1 MKILVAVKR
10 VIDYN
15 VQIRVKDDNSGIVTE
30 NVKMSTNPPDDNA
43 IEEAVKIKEAGKAT
57 EIVAITI
64 GDDKAQETVRK
75 ALAVGA
81 DRGIHVKADGIIEP
95 LAVSKI
101 LKAVVEKEKPD
112 LVFMGKQAIDDDCN
126 QTGQMLAA
134 LLNWPQATFASK
146 IEIKD
151 KSLEV
156 TREVDEGLETI
167 EVNVPAI
174 VTCDLRLNEPRYAS
188 LPNIMKAK
196 KKPLDQK
203 SATELGIDTKPKN
216 KQIKV
221 EKTTNGDRVSIA
233 SAILNDRD
241 EPIGAV
247 ELTGVWEKLRWV
259 KKRERLGKAVQAI
272 STSISTNLK
281 NKSLS

>member
-15 VQIRVKDDNSGIVTE
+15 VQIRVKEDNSGIVTD

-146 IEIKD
+146 IDVKD

-167 EVNVPAI
+167 EVNIPAI

-196 KKPLDQK
+196 KKPLDQM
-203 SATELGIDTKPKN
+203 SATDLGVDTKPRIE
-216 KQIKV
+216 QIKV
-221 EKTTNGDRVSIA
+221 E
-233 SAILNDRD
+233 
-241 EPIGAV
+241 EPPKRKAGIKVGSV
-247 ELTGVWEKLRWV
+247 TEL
-259 KKRERLGKAVQAI
+259 VQK
-272 STSISTNLK
+272 LK
-281 NKSLS
+281 NEAKVI

>member
-15 VQIRVKDDNSGIVTE
+15 VQVRVKEDGTGVVTD
-30 NVKMSTNPPDDNA
+30 NVKMSSNPPDDNA

-57 EIVAITI
+57 EIIAITV
-64 GDDKAQETVRK
+64 GEEKSQDTVRK

-81 DRGIHVKADGIIEP
+81 DRGILIKTEGTVEP
-95 LAVSKI
+95 LAVAKSLQKI
-101 LKAVVEKEKPD
+101 VEKEKPD

-126 QTGQMLAA
+126 QTGQMLSA

-146 IEIKD
+146 IEVKE
-151 KSLEV
+151 KTLEV
-156 TREVDEGLETI
+156 TREIDEGLETI

-196 KKPLDQK
+196 KKPLEILT
-203 SATELGIDTKPKN
+203 AEELGIDTKPRVQ
-216 KQIKV
+216 QIKV
-221 EKTTNGDRVSIA
+221 EEPPKRKAGIKVANVAELVS
-233 SAILNDRD
+233 
-241 EPIGAV
+241 
-247 ELTGVWEKLRWV
+247 K
-259 KKRERLGKAVQAI
+259 
-272 STSISTNLK
+272 LK
-281 NKSLS
+281 NEAKVI

>member
-15 VQIRVKDDNSGIVTE
+15 VQIRVKEDNSGIVTD

-81 DRGIHVKADGIIEP
+81 DRGIHVKADGVIEP

-146 IEIKD
+146 IDVKE

-167 EVNVPAI
+167 EVNIPAI

-196 KKPLDQK
+196 KKPLDQM
-203 SATELGIDTKPKN
+203 SATDLGVDTKPRIE
-216 KQIKV
+216 QIKV
-221 EKTTNGDRVSIA
+221 E
-233 SAILNDRD
+233 
-241 EPIGAV
+241 EPPKRKAGIKVANV
-247 ELTGVWEKLRWV
+247 AELVNK
-259 KKRERLGKAVQAI
+259 
-272 STSISTNLK
+272 LK
-281 NKSLS
+281 NEAKVI

>member
-15 VQIRVKDDNSGIVTE
+15 VQVRVKEDGSGVVTD

-43 IEEAVKIKEAGKAT
+43 VEEAVKIKESGKAK
-57 EIVAITI
+57 EIVAITV
-64 GDDKAQETVRK
+64 GEEKAQETVRK

-81 DRGIHVKADGIIEP
+81 DRGILVKTTGIIEP

-101 LKAVVEKEKPD
+101 LQKIVDKEKPD

-126 QTGQMLAA
+126 QTGQMLSA

-146 IEIKD
+146 IDVKENK
-151 KSLEV
+151 LEV
-156 TREVDEGLETI
+156 TREIDEGLETI
-167 EVNVPAI
+167 EISVPAI

-196 KKPLDQK
+196 KKPIEEI
-203 SATELGIDTKPKN
+203 SASDLGVDVSSRLE
-216 KQIKV
+216 QIKV
-221 EKTTNGDRVSIA
+221 E
-233 SAILNDRD
+233 
-241 EPIGAV
+241 EPPKRKAGIKVANV
-247 ELTGVWEKLRWV
+247 AEL
-259 KKRERLGKAVQAI
+259 VQK
-272 STSISTNLK
+272 LK
-281 NKSLS
+281 NEAKVI

>member
-15 VQIRVKDDNSGIVTE
+15 VQVRVKEDGTGVVTD

-43 IEEAVKIKEAGKAT
+43 VEEAVKIKETGKAK
-57 EIVAITI
+57 EIVAVTV
-64 GDDKAQETVRK
+64 GEEKAQDTIRK
-75 ALAVGA
+75 ALAVGV
-81 DRGIHVKADGIIEP
+81 DRGIHVKADGITEP

-101 LKAVVEKEKPD
+101 LQKIIDKEKPD

-146 IEIKD
+146 IEVKD

-167 EVNVPAI
+167 EVNIPAI

-196 KKPLDQK
+196 KKPLEQINASD
-203 SATELGIDTKPKN
+203 LGIDTKPRIEL
-216 KQIKV
+216 IKV
-221 EKTTNGDRVSIA
+221 EEPPKRKAGIKVA
-233 SAILNDRD
+233 SVA
-241 EPIGAV
+241 
-247 ELTGVWEKLRWV
+247 EL
-259 KKRERLGKAVQAI
+259 VQK
-272 STSISTNLK
+272 LK
-281 NKSLS
+281 NEAKVI

>member
-15 VQIRVKDDNSGIVTE
+15 VQIRVKEDCSGIVTD

-43 IEEAVKIKEAGKAT
+43 IEEAVKIKETGKAT
-57 EIVAITI
+57 EVVAVTV
-64 GDDKAQETVRK
+64 GEEKAQETVRK

-101 LKAVVEKEKPD
+101 LQKIVDKEKPD

-126 QTGQMLAA
+126 QTGQMLSS
-134 LLNWPQATFASK
+134 LLDWPQATFASK
-146 IEIKD
+146 INVKD
-151 KSLEV
+151 GKLEV
-156 TREVDEGLETI
+156 VREIDEGLETI
-167 EVNVPAI
+167 EITTPAI

-196 KKPLDQK
+196 KKPIEQLNASD
-203 SATELGIDTKPKN
+203 LGVDVVPKIQ
-216 KQIKV
+216 QIKV
-221 EKTTNGDRVSIA
+221 EEPPKRKAGIKVSSVA
-233 SAILNDRD
+233 
-241 EPIGAV
+241 
-247 ELTGVWEKLRWV
+247 EL
-259 KKRERLGKAVQAI
+259 VQK
-272 STSISTNLK
+272 LK
-281 NKSLS
+281 NEAKVI

>member
-15 VQIRVKDDNSGIVTE
+15 VQVRVKEDGTGVVTD
-30 NVKMSTNPPDDNA
+30 NVKMSSNPPDDNA

-57 EIVAITI
+57 EIIAITV
-64 GDDKAQETVRK
+64 GEEKSQETVRK

-81 DRGIHVKADGIIEP
+81 DRGILIKTEGIVEP
-95 LAVSKI
+95 LAVAKALQKI
-101 LKAVVEKEKPD
+101 VEKEKPD

-126 QTGQMLAA
+126 QTGQMLSA

-151 KSLEV
+151 RTLEV
-156 TREVDEGLETI
+156 TREIDEGLETI
-167 EVNVPAI
+167 EVNLPAI

-196 KKPLDQK
+196 KKPIEIFTAAD
-203 SATELGIDTKPKN
+203 LGVDITPRVQ
-216 KQIKV
+216 QIKV
-221 EKTTNGDRVSIA
+221 EEPPKRKAGIKVASVAELVS
-233 SAILNDRD
+233 
-241 EPIGAV
+241 
-247 ELTGVWEKLRWV
+247 K
-259 KKRERLGKAVQAI
+259 
-272 STSISTNLK
+272 LK
-281 NKSLS
+281 NEAKVI

>member
-15 VQIRVKDDNSGIVTE
+15 VQIRVKEDGSGVVTD

-57 EIVAITI
+57 EIVAITV
-64 GDDKAQETVRK
+64 GGEKSQETVRK

-81 DRGIHVKADGIIEP
+81 DKGVHVKTEGVLEP

-101 LKAVVEKEKPD
+101 IQKIVEKEKPD

-126 QTGQMLAA
+126 QTGQMLSA
-134 LLNWPQATFASK
+134 LLNWPQATFASN
-146 IEIKD
+146 IEVKD
-151 KSLEV
+151 NTLEV
-156 TREVDEGLETI
+156 TREIDEGLETI
-167 EVNVPAI
+167 EINIPAI

-196 KKPLDQK
+196 KKPIEEINVSD
-203 SATELGIDTKPKN
+203 LGIDTTPRVE
-216 KQIKV
+216 QIKV
-221 EKTTNGDRVSIA
+221 E
-233 SAILNDRD
+233 
-241 EPIGAV
+241 EPPKRKAGIKVANV
-247 ELTGVWEKLRWV
+247 AEL
-259 KKRERLGKAVQAI
+259 VQK
-272 STSISTNLK
+272 LK
-281 NKSLS
+281 NEAKVI

>member
-15 VQIRVKDDNSGIVTE
+15 VQVRVKEDGTGIVTD

-57 EIVAITI
+57 EVVAITI
-64 GDDKAQETVRK
+64 GEEKTQETVRK
-75 ALAVGA
+75 ALAVGV

-95 LAVSKI
+95 LAVAKI
-101 LKAVVEKEKPD
+101 LKKIVDKEKPD

-126 QTGQMLAA
+126 QTGQMLSA

-151 KSLEV
+151 KFLEV
-156 TREVDEGLETI
+156 VREVDEGLETI
-167 EVNVPAI
+167 EVNVPAV

-196 KKPLDQK
+196 
-203 SATELGIDTKPKN
+203 TKPIEQLNASDLGVDIKSRIE
-216 KQIKV
+216 QIKV
-221 EKTTNGDRVSIA
+221 EKPPKRKSGIKVANVA
-233 SAILNDRD
+233 
-241 EPIGAV
+241 
-247 ELTGVWEKLRWV
+247 EL
-259 KKRERLGKAVQAI
+259 VQK
-272 STSISTNLK
+272 LK
-281 NKSLS
+281 NEAKVI